1 MNTDFKPW
9 PTEELYSLREEN
21 KRLKELLEIAQRDL
35 VECAR
40 QRDEY
45 KEQLD
50 HLDR

>member
-1 MNTDFKPW
+1 MNDDFKPW
-9 PTEELYSLREEN
+9 PVEELYSLREEN
-21 KRLKELLEIAQRDL
+21 IRLKELLQIAQNDL
-35 VECAR
+35 IECTR